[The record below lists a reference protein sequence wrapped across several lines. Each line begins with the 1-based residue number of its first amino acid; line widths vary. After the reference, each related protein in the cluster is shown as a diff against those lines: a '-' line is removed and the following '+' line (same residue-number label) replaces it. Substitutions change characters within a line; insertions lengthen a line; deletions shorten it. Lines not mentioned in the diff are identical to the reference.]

1 MGEKKKKEWKLPEWN
16 LKENLARLISRW
28 SVEFSVFL
36 SLIFT
41 IYNLGLLDFWLL
53 KAYLAVALTGFFVG
67 VMIKFAIAVYKDCA
81 KAIVESNKCIENS
94 KKNSGLYE
102 KTPEN
107 HVKEAVKVI
116 TENIPKIIPIIA
128 EAKDFIEEAIE
139 DINEETI
146 EETIEKYSHT

>member
-107 HVKEAVKVI
+107 HVKEAVEII
-116 TENIPKIIPIIA
+116 TENIPKIA
-128 EAKDFIEEAIE
+128 EVIQVPKEIVKDFVDEIIESE
-139 DINEETI
+139 D
-146 EETIEKYSHT
+146 SDGD